1 VHEVG
6 LLLDQLAAVSWPALV
21 FALVLYL
28 GRVACA
34 TRAWRNII
42 AAAYPDERVP
52 WRGIFGASTAGM
64 AVSSFVPAKAG
75 ELVRLY
81 LARRSVPGARYPTL
95 AGTLLVESIFP
106 FCAAAGF
113 LVAAVHFGAVPGL
126 RFVPSVPAAS
136 VVTEHPFLAAA
147 AIVSLIGAV
156 TILAIRLGERLSG
169 IWRRFAQGFAVV
181 GNWRVYLRRVLLW
194 QVLDWTFRLL
204 ALYWFLRAFGLA
216 PSFHNAFSVQVAQN
230 VSALVPLTPSG
241 IGTEQALIV
250 SNLGGTPTADALG
263 FSVGMKLALVSV
275 NVVVGF
281 SALLLMARTLRW
293 RSLLLREGVLV
304 GRRTAD

>member
-1 VHEVG
+1 VHELG
-6 LLLDQLAAVSWPALV
+6 ALLDRLAGVSWPALV
-21 FALVLYL
+21 LALVLYL
-28 GRVACA
+28 GRIACA

-42 AAAYPDERVP
+42 SAAYPDEQVP
-52 WRGIFGASTAGM
+52 WRGIFGAATAGM

-81 LARRSVPGARYPTL
+81 LARRSVPAARYPTL

-136 VVTEHPFLAAA
+136 IATNHPFLTAGAGLL
-147 AIVSLIGAV
+147 LIGAV
-156 TILAIRLGERLSG
+156 AVLAVRLGDHLSG
-169 IWRRFAQGFAVV
+169 IWARFAQGFAIV
-181 GNWRVYLRRVLLW
+181 GNWRGYLRRVLLW
-194 QVLDWTFRLL
+194 QALDWTFRLL

-216 PSFHNAFSVQVAQN
+216 PSLHNAFSVQVAQN

-250 SNLGGTPTADALG
+250 SNLAGTPTADALG

-281 SALLLMARTLRW
+281 TALLLMARTLRW
-293 RSLLLREGVLV
+293 RSLLVREGALL
-304 GRRTAD
+304 GRRSG